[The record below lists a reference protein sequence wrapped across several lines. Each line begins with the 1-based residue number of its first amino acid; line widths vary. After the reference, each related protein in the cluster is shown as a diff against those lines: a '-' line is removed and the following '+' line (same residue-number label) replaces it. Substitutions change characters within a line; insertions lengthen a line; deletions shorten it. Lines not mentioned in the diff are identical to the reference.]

1 MLDQR
6 SDYIHNNPI
15 EADLVEKAEEYIFSS
30 ERDYSGSVGLL
41 PILKIEWLKGTVE
54 KTPAPETDYLFLSKQ
69 LMNTTDL
76 LI

>member
-30 ERDYSGSVGLL
+30 ARDYSGSVGLL
-41 PILKIEWLKGTVE
+41 PILKIE
-54 KTPAPETDYLFLSKQ
+54 
-69 LMNTTDL
+69 
-76 LI
+76 